1 MAADEAIGEREMDEL
16 AELACLYLE
25 PAEKK
30 MLNRRLNALMELLGK
45 IGEVETGGVEPDIHP
60 GILPPRFRED
70 EVEPS
75 LSPGRVFQNSAH
87 RSDSFFRVPSIA
99 GEGPGGA

>member
-45 IGEVETGGVEPDIHP
+45 IGGGGD
-60 GILPPRFRED
+60 RW
-70 EVEPS
+70 S
-75 LSPGRVFQNSAH
+75 
-87 RSDSFFRVPSIA
+87 
-99 GEGPGGA
+99 